1 MEGIKCRALGEV
13 FECKGMKLRVARG
26 RTCRACVFSASI
38 GVCYAS
44 HMGIGGIIGPCTSAA
59 REDNNDV
66 IFILEEA

>member
-26 RTCRACVFSASI
+26 ITCSGCLFRTSI
-38 GVCYAS
+38 GCCAGDRGVY
-44 HMGIGGIIGPCTSAA
+44 GIIGPCARTW

-66 IFILEEA
+66 IFILEED